1 MLDRNNSSVVPKSL
15 NITDKMVLGTA
26 QFGMDYGIANIN
38 GKPKKKEVFD
48 ILDLAWKKG
57 IRRFDSAPGYGS
69 EALLGEFITANGIQD
84 EAIVLTKIPSLYGV
98 SDFQTDIITNL
109 ESSLKNIGCPIDVLF
124 FHNPVDSGLLLSD
137 LQFFETLLNDYLVST
152 LGVSVYETK
161 EVESLSGCQFELA
174 FQFPFNVLD
183 RRFEQVSMPKS
194 KRYARSIFLQGLL
207 STHNSLRPDAPEELF
222 NLQKRYHNRL
232 TDHHLDPIGYAV
244 SFVTRNNF
252 VDYFLFGVDTV
263 SQLQDILDSEQ
274 YEQKDMDI
282 LDKLAINVNEQWCDP
297 RTWN

>member
-1 MLDRNNSSVVPKSL
+1 
-15 NITDKMVLGTA
+15 MVLGTA
-26 QFGMDYGIANIN
+26 QFGMDYGIVNIN

-48 ILDLAWKKG
+48 ILDLAWEKG
-57 IRRFDSAPGYGS
+57 IRQFDTAPCYGS
-69 EALLGEFITANGIQD
+69 EALLGEFIIANGIQD

-109 ESSLKNIGCPIDVLF
+109 ESSLKNLGCPIDVLF

-183 RRFEQVSMPKS
+183 RRFEQVSMPQR
-194 KRYARSIFLQGLL
+194 KRFARSVFLQGLL
-207 STHNSLRPDAPEELF
+207 ASTNDRLAKHNLESVAF
-222 NLQKRYHNRL
+222 
-232 TDHHLDPIGYAV
+232 AV
-244 SFVTRNNF
+244 SFVANNDA
-252 VDYFLFGVDTV
+252 VDYFLFGVDTEK
-263 SQLQDILDSEQ
+263 QLQDILDLEP
-274 YEQKDMDI
+274 YEPNDI
-282 LDKLAINVNEQWCDP
+282 SISDALMEKTAEKWLDP
-297 RTWN
+297 RKWYGAKNE

>member
-1 MLDRNNSSVVPKSL
+1 M
-15 NITDKMVLGTA
+15 MVLGTA

-69 EALLGEFITANGIQD
+69 EALLGEFIAANGLQD

-109 ESSLKNIGCPIDVLF
+109 ESSLKNLGCPIDVLF
-124 FHNPVDSGLLLSD
+124 FHNPSDSGLLLTD
-137 LQFFETLLNDYLVST
+137 PQFFEDLIRDYQIST
-152 LGVSVYETK
+152 LGVSVYEPR
-161 EVESLSGCQFELA
+161 EVKYLKHCELELA

-183 RRFEQVSMPKS
+183 RRFEQVSMSKS

-207 STHNSLRPDAPEELF
+207 ATQNGLRPDAPTELL
-222 NLQKRYHNRL
+222 NLQKAYHNRL
-232 TDHHLDPIGYAV
+232 TDHHLDPVGYAV
-244 SFVTRNNF
+244 SFVIRNNF
-252 VDYFLFGVDTV
+252 VDYFLVGVDTEK
-263 SQLQDILDSEQ
+263 QLQDILDLEP
-274 YEQKDMDI
+274 YELNDISI
-282 LDKLAINVNEQWCDP
+282 LDALMEKTAEKWLDP
-297 RTWN
+297 RNWS

>member
-1 MLDRNNSSVVPKSL
+1 MGTIDIIP
-15 NITDKMVLGTA
+15 KMVLGTA
-26 QFGMDYGIANIN
+26 QFGMDYGIANVG
-38 GKPKKKEVFD
+38 GKPTKKEVFG
-48 ILDLAWKKG
+48 ILDLAWEKG
-57 IRRFDSAPGYGS
+57 VRRFDTAPGYGS
-69 EALLGEFITANGIQD
+69 EALLGEFILANGSQD
-84 EAIVLTKIPSLYGV
+84 EAKVLTKIPSLGRAPGYQK
-98 SDFQTDIITNL
+98 SIRTSL
-109 ESSLKNIGCPIDVLF
+109 ESSLDDLGCSIDVLF
-124 FHNPVDSGLLLSD
+124 FHNPADSSLLLQD
-137 LQFFETLLNDYLVST
+137 PHFFEYLLNEHSVST
-152 LGVSVYETK
+152 LGVAVYEPQ
-161 EVESLSGCQFELA
+161 EVEQLSGCQVELA

-207 STHNSLRPDAPEELF
+207 ATQNALRPDAPEELF
-222 NLQKRYHNRL
+222 NLQNEYHNRL

-282 LDKLAINVNEQWCDP
+282 LDKLAMNVNEQWCDP